1 MVSVDYVIQGV
12 KSRAK
17 FIDMSPGAQRLL
29 LSEIDRFFNTHL
41 CRVLPT
47 GSYNWLV
54 EVHHPEWK
62 SYGTIS
68 EGAYQAILEEC
79 IERVAS
85 REWKKVSDRLLL
97 RNNSAVG
104 VVASVLDHEQEHDDD
119 IEQQARRDARIRS
132 SEVTVVSSVVRGLRP
147 IPRAGIKRRR
157 TQAVGRLGVRH
168 QVGRQLSCRRMR
180 GPINMKCLA
189 KYSGHPGH
197 PCVTSLC
204 DIARHP
210 RTSTDIARHPR
221 IHKALPT
228 SRARTPAG

>member
-68 EGAYQAILEEC
+68 EGAYQAIIEEC

-104 VVASVLDHEQEHDDD
+104 VASVLDHEQEHDDD
-119 IEQQARRDARIRS
+119 IEQQQH
-132 SEVTVVSSVVRGLRP
+132 EQQHEHE
-147 IPRAGIKRRR
+147 RAINLAA
-157 TQAVGRLGVRH
+157 TLG
-168 QVGRQLSCRRMR
+168 
-180 GPINMKCLA
+180 
-189 KYSGHPGH
+189 Y
-197 PCVTSLC
+197 
-204 DIARHP
+204 
-210 RTSTDIARHPR
+210 
-221 IHKALPT
+221 ALPKSPL
-228 SRARTPAG
+228 SRLLFVDYARFPVQESKDAERKRLAALASAIKSADSSLFGECAVQ